1 MSLENGGDDEVESAA
16 KINCGIWVTL
26 DLILA
31 KREQNQIWDKYEPI
45 FGRSGG
51 LKKKDRLKCR

>member
-1 MSLENGGDDEVESAA
+1 MSVENYEEVDVAT

-31 KREQNQIWDKYEPI
+31 KRENNQIWDKYEPL

-51 LKKKDRLKCR
+51 GKKKDRLKCR

>member
-1 MSLENGGDDEVESAA
+1 MSVGTDDTVDVAE

-31 KREQNQIWDKYEPI
+31 KREQNQIWDKYEPL
-45 FGRSGG
+45 FGRSVGA
-51 LKKKDRLKCR
+51 KKKDRLKCR